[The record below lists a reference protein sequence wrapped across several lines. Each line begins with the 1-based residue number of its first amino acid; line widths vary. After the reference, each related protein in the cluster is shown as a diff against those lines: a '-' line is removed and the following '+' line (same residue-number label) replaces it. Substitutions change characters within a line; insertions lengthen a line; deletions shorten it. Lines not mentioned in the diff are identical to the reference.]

1 MFLDINSIL
10 ILVGIGLFAGVVNTL
25 AGGGSLGYSPC
36 FNSFFRS
43 R

>member
-25 AGGGSLGYSPC
+25 AGGGSLSYFTC
-36 FNSFFRS
+36 FNSFLRS
-43 R
+43 